1 MHKYLPHTKDDI
13 KEMLDVIGVSSID
26 ELLINVPKALR
37 YEKPY
42 NIPSQL
48 SDIETS
54 KLLKNLSEK
63 NKQLTIFRGYG
74 AYDVYTPSIVK
85 SLTSR
90 QEFLTS
96 YTPYQPE
103 VSQGTLQYIFEYQ
116 SMICEIT
123 GMDITNASMYDGPTA
138 TAEAM
143 FMALAHTSRKKIVYS
158 KTVLPRIM
166 EVVKTYGVYRGVEFV
181 EIPEKD
187 GVTDLSLLPELL
199 TDAAAVILQNPNYL
213 GNIEDFRKVSEETN
227 KSESLFILNTDA
239 SSLALLKTPGEL
251 NADIAVGDLQVLGVP
266 LSYGGAYIGFL
277 AAKNALLRRM
287 PGRICG
293 LTTDVDGKR
302 AYVLTLQARE
312 QHIRRAKANSNI
324 CSNQSLMALS
334 VAIYLSWVGKKGFIE
349 NAKLALNGA
358 YYLEKELLKTNLFE
372 KVYNQPHYKEFVL
385 KFKGDF
391 KAFDQYL
398 IDHGYL
404 GPQNLGDNH
413 LLFAVT
419 EKRSKLEI
427 DQFVEV
433 VGKFK

>member
-1 MHKYLPHTKDDI
+1 MHKYLPHTADDI
-13 KEMLDVIGVSSID
+13 KHMLDVIGVSSID
-26 ELLINVPKALR
+26 ELLKGIPKRLL
-37 YEKPY
+37 YKKPY
-42 NIPSQL
+42 QIPNQL
-48 SDIETS
+48 SDIETT
-54 KLLKNLSEK
+54 KLLKTLSEK

-85 SLTSR
+85 SLSSR

-143 FMALAHTSRKKIVYS
+143 FMALAHTAKKKIVYS
-158 KTVLPRIM
+158 KTVLPRVM
-166 EVVKTYGVYRGVEFV
+166 EVVKTYGKYRDVEFV

-187 GVTDLSLLPELL
+187 GITDLSLLPNLL
-199 TDAAAVILQNPNYL
+199 DDAAAVILQNPNYL
-213 GNIEDFRKVSEETN
+213 GNIEDYSGVFEQTSKKN
-227 KSESLFILNTDA
+227 ALFILNTDVSA
-239 SSLALLKTPGEL
+239 LALLKTPGEL
-251 NADIAVGDLQVLGVP
+251 NADIAVGDLQPLGVP

-277 AAKNALLRRM
+277 AAKTALLRRM

-334 VAIYLSWVGKKGFIE
+334 VAIYLSWVGKKGFIQ
-349 NAKLALNGA
+349 NAELSLNGA
-358 YYLEKELLKTNLFE
+358 YYLEKELLKTGLFT
-372 KVYNQPHYKEFVL
+372 KAYHQPHYKEFVL
-385 KFKGDF
+385 EFNGDF
-391 KAFDQYL
+391 DKFDQYL
-398 IDHGYL
+398 IHHGYL
-404 GPQNLGDNH
+404 GPMNLGDGK

-419 EKRSKLEI
+419 EKRSKTEI

-433 VGKFK
+433 VGNFK